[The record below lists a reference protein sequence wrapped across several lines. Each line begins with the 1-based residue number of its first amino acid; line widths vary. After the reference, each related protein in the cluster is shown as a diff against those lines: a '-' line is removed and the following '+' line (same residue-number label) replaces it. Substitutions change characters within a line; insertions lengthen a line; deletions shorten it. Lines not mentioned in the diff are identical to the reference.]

1 MKDMELKFEDNSIE
15 FEKELNE
22 LDKFVINFTKILNE
36 LDIKYV
42 IISGYVAILFGRSR
56 NSEDIDIFIEKLD
69 KDKFTELWEQLSEKF
84 ECIIPKNIEEAYSDY
99 LLKDTALRFAT
110 KDKFI
115 PYMEV
120 KFPKNSLD
128 EYSLKE
134 RKEVIL
140 NNHQIFISPL
150 ELQIA
155 YKIYLGSGKDIEDAR
170 FLYKL
175 FKENLNLNLLNLFIQ
190 KLNIESKFKEYIE

>member
-1 MKDMELKFEDNSIE
+1 MKDMELKFEGNSIE

-22 LDKFVINFTKILNE
+22 LDKFVIKFTKILND
-36 LDIKYV
+36 LNIKYV

-56 NSEDIDIFIEKLD
+56 NSEDIDIFIERLD
-69 KDKFTELWEQLSEKF
+69 KDKFIELWEQLIEEF
-84 ECIIPKNIEEAYSDY
+84 ECIIPKNVEEAYSEY
-99 LLKDTALRFAT
+99 LLKNTAIRFAA

-128 EYSLKE
+128 EFSLEK
-134 RKEVIL
+134 RKEVII

-155 YKIYLGSGKDIEDAR
+155 YKIYLGSEKDIEDAR
-170 FLYKL
+170 FLFRL
-175 FKENLNLNLLNLFIQ
+175 FKDNLNFNLLNLFIQ
-190 KLNIESKFKEYIE
+190 KLNIESRFKEYIE